1 MSSVNRNKN
10 IAVSLAIFVFFVC
23 LGTVAAHL
31 FGLYQITPIALTGL
45 ATILVMLWY
54 DFTGKQ
60 GYPGR
65 GIVLMALGAQLAYVL
80 PYVLMVIQPNV
91 IVAVIETLF
100 LLLFGFFNIFAGRH
114 LWLKQR
120 QNTP

>member
-45 ATILVMLWY
+45 ATILAMLCY

-60 GYPGR
+60 NHPGKAKA
-65 GIVLMALGAQLAYVL
+65 IIALGAQLAYVL
-80 PYVLMVIQPNV
+80 PYVLMVIQPNAL
-91 IVAVIETLF
+91 VAIICMLF
-100 LLLFGFFNIFAGRH
+100 LSVFGFFNIFAGRH
-114 LWLKQR
+114 LWLKLR